1 LALIGARSRFSLC
14 AFLACLCVTG
24 LPHRSGL
31 AAEAGWRALAD
42 QRPEQRFRSGIDLV
56 TVDVVVLDSKGEP
69 LQGLTRADFTVR
81 EDGKPQEIREFQ
93 SVELPA
99 FAPVPAAARPEPPLR
114 RASPVSMNSVTAGR
128 FAGRAFV
135 LVYDDVNLT
144 RNQSA
149 EARRAI
155 RTFLDTAVTNEDAV
169 SLVTTS
175 GGGLF
180 HARTAADRRHLVAL
194 LDGVEG
200 KFIEDTS
207 AERMTDYEAL
217 RIHINQDTLVA
228 ARVRRRYE
236 YYRVGGLEPITAPN
250 GRDDMPRIRE
260 TPGNVG
266 VIEPY
271 IESRAAAVYSDAV
284 GRNRITMGVLERA
297 LEALGTTRGRKSVIL
312 VSKGFIHD
320 QETRGFKDVTDA
332 ARRSNVAI
340 YFVDARGLVAT
351 TGNFTAS
358 EGSPT
363 DARDIG
369 ATFADIALDAEGA
382 VSMAETSGGFAI
394 RNTNDLGTGLQR
406 ISRES
411 RSYYLVGYVPQ
422 NDRADGRFRQ
432 IEVSVKRPDVRV
444 RARKGYY
451 AVDAKAVTA
460 ANPGDLDPDVRRA
473 LDAPRDLADLPVR
486 ATALVFDQ
494 IGAGARVVVA
504 ADVDPKYFQLE
515 PDDKQRLHGIVELAV
530 AATHLGTGQVFHF
543 EQTTELNLRPETKR
557 QIDVWWYPVS
567 HDFTLPPGPYQARV
581 VVRDRNSGRMGS
593 VTHEFEVPPLGGFR
607 VSSPILTDQI
617 QADAAGQTVPRPVLV
632 ARRRFASGTTL
643 FCQFTVYNAALLA
656 ATRQPQV
663 TGTWVLR
670 RAGGGVVR
678 RSEPRTLTPATDGAL
693 TRLYGITLAGLT
705 AGDYELVVLVRDE
718 LQVKT
723 AELREPFAVET
734 GVGVS
739 AAPTAAPGTSRP

>member
-1 LALIGARSRFSLC
+1 MSTSTFCWLC
-14 AFLACLCVTG
+14 ACSVVLCL
-24 LPHRSGL
+24 SGS
-31 AAEAGWRALAD
+31 RPSSSSN
-42 QRPEQRFRSGIDLV
+42 QQPEQRFRSGIDLV
-56 TVDVVVLDSKGEP
+56 TVDVVVLDRKGEP
-69 LQGLTRADFTVR
+69 LQGLTRTDFTVL

-99 FAPVPAAARPEPPLR
+99 FAPGYAEGLR
-114 RASPVSMNSVTAGR
+114 RTSPDQRRSAPISMNSMTAGR
-128 FAGRAFV
+128 IAGRAFV

-149 EARRAI
+149 EARKAI
-155 RTFLDTAVTNEDAV
+155 RTFLGTAVSNEDAV
-169 SLVTTS
+169 SLITTS

-180 HARTAADRRHLVAL
+180 HARSSDDRQRLLAL

-200 KFIEDTS
+200 KFIDDTS
-207 AERMTDYEAL
+207 GERMSDFEAL

-236 YYRVGGLEPITAPN
+236 YYRVGGLEPITTPN

-266 VIEPY
+266 VVEPY

-284 GRNRITMGVLERA
+284 GRNRITMSVLERA
-297 LEALGTTRGRKSVIL
+297 LEALRTTRGRKSVML
-312 VSKGFIHD
+312 VSRGFIHD
-320 QETRGFKDVTDA
+320 QETRGFKTVTDA

-351 TGNFTAS
+351 TSNFTAS

-382 VSMAETSGGFAI
+382 VSIAENTGGFAI
-394 RNTNDLGTGLQR
+394 RNTNDLGAGLQR

-411 RSYYLVGYVPQ
+411 RSYYLLGYVPAS
-422 NDRADGRFRQ
+422 DRTDGRFRQ
-432 IEVSVKRPDVRV
+432 IDVKVKRPGVRV

-451 AVDAKAVTA
+451 AVDAKALA
-460 ANPGDLDPDVRRA
+460 AVNPGDLDPDVRRA

-494 IGAGARVVVA
+494 VGAGARVVVA
-504 ADVDPKYFQLE
+504 ADVDPKYFQLDA
-515 PDDKQRLHGIVELAV
+515 DDQQRLRGVVELAV
-530 AATHLGTGQVFHF
+530 AATHLATGQVFRF

-557 QIDVWWYPVS
+557 QLDVWWYPVS
-567 HDFTLPPGPYQARV
+567 RDFTLPPGPYQARV

-593 VTHEFEVPPLGGFR
+593 VTHEFEVPALEGFR

-617 QADAAGQTVPRPVLV
+617 QADAAGVSVPKPVLV

-643 FCQFTVYNAALLA
+643 FCQFTVYNAALA
-656 ATRQPQV
+656 AETRQPTV
-663 TGTWVLR
+663 TGTWILR
-670 RAGGGVVR
+670 RADGGVVR
-678 RSEPRTLTPATDGAL
+678 QSETRAITPAADGAL
-693 TRLYGITLAGLT
+693 TRMYGITLAGL
-705 AGDYELVVLVRDE
+705 APGDYELVMLIRDE
-718 LQVKT
+718 LQSKT
-723 AELREPFAVET
+723 VELREPFTVER

-739 AAPTAAPGTSRP
+739 TSPTLRGTVRP